1 VLYQTP
7 VLKLMNGLVF
17 ADSFLLIFVGVG
29 MNGDQGIA
37 FGVIYGLLGGITAAL
52 MFNVAVIALIMMSS
66 RDKRPQAKVKKPAGH
81 DPGARAKI

>member
-29 MNGDQGIA
+29 MNGNQGIA
-37 FGVIYGLLGGITAAL
+37 FGVLYGLAGGITAAM
-52 MFNVAVIALIMMSS
+52 MFNVAVIALIVMSS
-66 RDKRPQAKVKKPAGH
+66 RDKRPPASVKKPAGH
-81 DPGARAKI
+81 

>member
-7 VLKLMNGLVF
+7 VLKMMNILVF

-29 MNGDQGIA
+29 MNGSQGIA
-37 FGVIYGLLGGITAAL
+37 FGVIYGILGGITAAM

-66 RDKRPQAKVKKPAGH
+66 REKRPQASAKKPAGH
-81 DPGARAKI
+81 